1 MRYLIH
7 ESNIER
13 LERKAKAVANKC
25 KKYGC
30 DFHYQVIG
38 EVFKEIIVEG
48 HNQVVRFVVVEAE
61 GKGVVNGWEFVAKVQ
76 HTENGNIIT
85 GVGIEVPEKYY
96 TSKPVCE
103 HCNSKRTRKYTY
115 IVRNTETGEFKQ
127 VGKSCLKDFVGGY
140 DIEWVAQYISMFE
153 ELIVGEAPMLGSS
166 YKTYIETEE
175 YLRYAAETI
184 KHFGFHKS
192 ELRECSTFSKALAY
206 YNVDCGNFT
215 GKMAEPYREEMVKVN
230 FDANSECAKQTVAE
244 AVQWIQEQ
252 DEQNNYYHN
261 LKVAVASQYIVGNV
275 YGILASLI
283 ATYNKA
289 MEIKVKREKA
299 VESEVNSQYVG
310 ELKQRITVTI
320 KSIKCVTS
328 WDTDF
333 GYTYIYKIIGQ
344 DGNTYTWKTGK
355 EINEEG
361 IIGWSITG
369 TVKAHTEFRGI
380 KQTELTRCKISN
392 NC

>member
-13 LERKAKAVANKC
+13 LERKVKAVSNKC

-30 DFHYQVIG
+30 DFHYQVVG
-38 EVFKEIIVEG
+38 EEFKGVNVEG
-48 HNQVVRFVVVEAE
+48 RGQVARFIVVEAE
-61 GKGVVNGWEFVAKVQ
+61 GKAIVNGWEFVAKVQ
-76 HTENGNIIT
+76 HTDNGNIIT

-140 DIEWVAQYISMFE
+140 DIEWAAQYISMFE
-153 ELIVGEAPMLGSS
+153 ELIVGEAPMPGSS
-166 YKTYIETEE
+166 YKAYTETEE

-184 KHFGFHKS
+184 KHFGFHKADTGEYS
-192 ELRECSTFSKALAY
+192 TLRKALTY
-206 YNVDCGNFT
+206 YNVDHGNLT
-215 GKMAEPYREEMVKVN
+215 GKMAEPYREEMAKVN
-230 FDANSECAKQTVAE
+230 FDANSEYAKQTVTE
-244 AVQWIQEQ
+244 AVRWIKEQ

-261 LKVAVASQYIVGNV
+261 LKVAVANQYIVGNV

-283 ATYNKA
+283 AAYNKA
-289 MEIKVKREKA
+289 MEIKAKREKA
-299 VESEVNSQYVG
+299 VEAEINSQYVG
-310 ELKQRITVTI
+310 ELKQRITATI

-355 EINEEG
+355 EIDEEQA
-361 IIGWSITG
+361 IGHTITG
-369 TVKAHTEFRGI
+369 TVKAHTEFRGV
-380 KQTELTRCKISN
+380 KQTELTRCKIR
-392 NC
+392 

>member
-13 LERKAKAVANKC
+13 LERKVKAVSNKC

-30 DFHYQVIG
+30 DFHYQVVG
-38 EVFKEIIVEG
+38 EEFKEVNVEG
-48 HNQVVRFVVVEAE
+48 RNQVARFVVVEAE
-61 GKGVVNGWEFVAKVQ
+61 GKAIVNGWEFVAKVQ
-76 HTENGNIIT
+76 HTDNGNIIT

-140 DIEWVAQYISMFE
+140 DIGWIAQYISMFE
-153 ELIVGEAPMLGSS
+153 ELIVGEAPMPGSS
-166 YKTYIETEE
+166 YKAYIETEE

-184 KHFGFHKS
+184 KHFGFHKADTG
-192 ELRECSTFSKALAY
+192 EYSTLCKALTY
-206 YNVDCGNFT
+206 YNVDHGNLT
-215 GKMAEPYREEMVKVN
+215 GKMAEPYREEMAKVN
-230 FDANSECAKQTVAE
+230 FDANSEYAKQVVAE
-244 AVQWIQEQ
+244 AIQWITGR

-261 LKVAVASQYIVGNV
+261 LKVAVANQYIVGNV

-283 ATYNKA
+283 AAYNKA
-289 MEIKVKREKA
+289 MEIKAKREKA
-299 VESEVNSQYVG
+299 VEAEINSQYVG
-310 ELKQRITVTI
+310 ELKQRITATI

-333 GYTYIYKIIGQ
+333 GYTYVYKIIGQ

-355 EINEEG
+355 GVDEEQA
-361 IIGWSITG
+361 IGHPITG

-380 KQTELTRCKISN
+380 KQTELTRCKIR
-392 NC
+392 

>member
-13 LERKAKAVANKC
+13 LERKVKAVANKC

-30 DFHYQVIG
+30 DFHYQVVG
-38 EVFKEIIVEG
+38 EEFKEISVEG
-48 HNQVVRFVVVEAE
+48 HNQVTRFVIVEVE
-61 GKGVVNGWEFVAKVQ
+61 GKAIVNDWEFVAKVQ

-140 DIEWVAQYISMFE
+140 DIEWAAQYISMFE
-153 ELIVGEAPMLGSS
+153 ELIVGEAPMPGSS
-166 YKTYIETEE
+166 YRTYIETEE

-192 ELRECSTFSKALAY
+192 EMREYSTLSKALTY
-206 YNVDCGNFT
+206 YNVDHGKLT
-215 GKMAEPYREEMVKVN
+215 GKMAESYREEMAKVD
-230 FDANSECAKQTVAE
+230 FDANSEYAKQVVVE
-244 AVQWIQEQ
+244 AVQWIKEQ

-261 LKVAVASQYIVGNV
+261 LKVAVANQYIVGNV
-275 YGILASLI
+275 YGVLASLI

-289 MEIKVKREKA
+289 MEIKAKREKA
-299 VESEVNSQYVG
+299 VEPEINSQYVG
-310 ELKQRITVTI
+310 ELKQRITATI

-355 EINEEG
+355 EIDEEAVV
-361 IIGWSITG
+361 GWLIVG

-380 KQTELTRCKISN
+380 KQTELTRCKIFK
-392 NC
+392 

>member
-13 LERKAKAVANKC
+13 LERKVKAVSNKC

-30 DFHYQVIG
+30 DFHYQVVG
-38 EVFKEIIVEG
+38 EEFKEVSVEG
-48 HNQVVRFVVVEAE
+48 HDQVARFIVVEAE
-61 GKGVVNGWEFVAKVQ
+61 GKAIVNGWEFVAKVQ
-76 HTENGNIIT
+76 HTDNGNIIT

-140 DIEWVAQYISMFE
+140 DIEWAAQYISMFE
-153 ELIVGEAPMLGSS
+153 ELIVGEAPMPGSS
-166 YKTYIETEE
+166 YKAYTETEE

-184 KHFGFHKS
+184 KHFGFHKADTGEYS
-192 ELRECSTFSKALAY
+192 TLRKALTY
-206 YNVDCGNFT
+206 YNVDHGNLT
-215 GKMAEPYREEMVKVN
+215 GKMAEPYREEMAKVN
-230 FDANSECAKQTVAE
+230 FDANSEYAKQTVTE
-244 AVQWIQEQ
+244 AVRWIKEQ

-261 LKVAVASQYIVGNV
+261 LKVAVANQYIVGNV

-283 ATYNKA
+283 AAYNKA
-289 MEIKVKREKA
+289 MEIKAKREKA
-299 VESEVNSQYVG
+299 VEAEINSQYVG
-310 ELKQRITVTI
+310 GLKQRITATI
-320 KSIKCVTS
+320 KSIRCVTS

-355 EINEEG
+355 EIDEEQA
-361 IIGWSITG
+361 IGHTITG
-369 TVKAHTEFRGI
+369 TVKAHTEFRGV
-380 KQTELTRCKISN
+380 KQTELTRCKIR
-392 NC
+392 